1 MNLLKISYIKFVFL
15 LTFFSCLSA
24 IAYSQQTKVL
34 TIHNNET
41 ETKVFKALIYKKE
54 FPDKQ
59 ELIRELLK
67 VRFGLFEQGYIAAR
81 FDTLIDSED
90 TLRAYL
96 TIDKRY
102 ELAYL
107 GKGNLDENV
116 WRELITKKEF
126 ISYEVFRY
134 NAIKKLFENI
144 ITYYENNGHPY
155 VSISF
160 DSLTFENNIMHASLK
175 LKKGN
180 IVKIDSII
188 IKGSSRIRKAYIYNY
203 LNIKPGDPYNESM
216 IRKISKRIEEIPFL
230 TEKKPFEISFTD
242 NGAWVYL
249 YLDKKKASR
258 FDGILGVMPNNETSG
273 KLLLTGD
280 VNLNLN
286 NAFKWGEVIN
296 FNWRKLEQNTQDLKF
311 NLIYPFIFST
321 PFVIDY
327 NFSLF
332 KKDSLYYTANNVLG
346 LQYHFA
352 GNNFLK
358 IFVDYWNSYLIST
371 YGLENANVLPDYA
384 DINTKLWGLSYHIA
398 HHDYLYN
405 PLSGFHIDI
414 KTSAGNKTIKKNEN
428 VNQDLY
434 ENLDLI
440 SVQFN
445 IVGDAGVFIPVAKK
459 TTLWLRSQ
467 TAYLNNDN
475 LFENELYRIGGM
487 RILRGFDEESIYASM
502 YTVFTFEFRY
512 LFEKNSFFNIF
523 WDGAYYERNTRKE
536 QVSDNPFGFGA
547 GMSFETKA
555 GIFSIMYALGK
566 QFDNPIDMKSAKIHF
581 GIISTF

>member
-1 MNLLKISYIKFVFL
+1 LLKIPNIKFVFL
-15 LTFFSCLSA
+15 LTVFSCLS
-24 IAYSQQTKVL
+24 IAVYSQHTKVL
-34 TIHNNET
+34 VIHNNEFD
-41 ETKVFKALIYKKE
+41 TKKLKDISYKRE
-54 FPDKQ
+54 FSDKQ
-59 ELIRELLK
+59 QIVRELLK
-67 VRFGLFEQGYIAAR
+67 VRYRLFEQGYIAAR
-81 FDTLIDSED
+81 FDTLIEVAD
-90 TLRAYL
+90 TLNAYL
-96 TIDKRY
+96 TIDKKY

-107 GKGNLDENV
+107 GKGNLDEAV
-116 WRELITKKEF
+116 WRELITKKDF
-126 ISYEVFRY
+126 ISYKVFRY

-144 ITYYENNGHPY
+144 ITYYENSGHPY
-155 VSISF
+155 VSISL

-384 DINTKLWGLSYHIA
+384 DISTKLWGLSYHIA
-398 HHDYLYN
+398 YHDYLYN
-405 PLSGFHIDI
+405 PSSGFHIDI

-428 VNQDLY
+428 VNQYLY
-434 ENLDLI
+434 EDLDLI

-467 TAYLNNDN
+467 TAYLNNEN

-502 YTVFTFEFRY
+502 YTAFTFEFRY

-523 WDGAYYERNTRKE
+523 C
-536 QVSDNPFGFGA
+536 
-547 GMSFETKA
+547 
-555 GIFSIMYALGK
+555 LL
-566 QFDNPIDMKSAKIHF
+566 
-581 GIISTF
+581 